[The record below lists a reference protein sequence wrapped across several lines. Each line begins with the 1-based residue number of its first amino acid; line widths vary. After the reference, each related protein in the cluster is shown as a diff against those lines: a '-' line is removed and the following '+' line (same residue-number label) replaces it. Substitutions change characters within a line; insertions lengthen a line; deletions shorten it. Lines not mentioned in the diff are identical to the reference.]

1 MALVVPALVFFAQA
15 APQNNP
21 SAAPRYFTNAENV
34 RRIAAGKRFVA
45 FATSGGV
52 RVFERETQKWRVYT
66 QNDGLPTH
74 NIHDVVFDPQ
84 KPDTLWIL
92 CGSWGDWANEQPE
105 PDLRLATLDLASG
118 KVESIAPPIPA
129 PRTARMGYH
138 YFLDYRLS
146 VSDGWAF
153 VFTDKGSALVWDRN
167 AKKWSREISVEATPP
182 RPSNYAGHSSS
193 LQLVGSSGSTLAF
206 FVQTKLTYR
215 NQSRVIQGAIGE
227 ATQVINQMIPM
238 GDGPPPHIL
247 LYNRQTG
254 RSTRHPIGQD
264 LMGQS
269 SIRVVAAGRQPTII
283 NGGRPGRLVPDTRPG
298 AFLIESLAS
307 ELTSPSPEGDYS
319 VAYTLIRHR
328 VAPNL
333 KEPVMIGSEK
343 ITNQQAALIQQASRQ
358 RVPFWTDFLVDGNTL
373 WVTGYNDPN
382 YPQSAGIAW
391 LDLATGKWD
400 GPKPAENGLKANF
413 ARLSLDSSD
422 IFAWQQ
428 FSFVRRYTTKV
439 DDFLPITASNPR
451 DLPSPQLFP
460 VFSHPDPRAKP
471 TNDEDQFAWADLS
484 VLGTNGNQ
492 VLVLGPAEAS
502 RRYQREGN
510 GFKFF
515 VVKYDTYYFYDTQ
528 TKNLTPLEMKG
539 LGALIPRAAGF
550 SDNAL
555 FFLTEERV
563 PGERRGAPV
572 VVRWDSKTGA
582 VTRYPESL
590 FRDVSVAAQRA
601 AGTRQQVDLKK
612 RQTERNVRLLR
623 DPKRQEPAI
632 EIKAVQQFIAPL
644 SSSFLKAAGTTWL
657 RLDQHLFR
665 YDAKQDTWLAEGLAD
680 SMSAEGETALWKQAG
695 PSQWRFE
702 SPEALRLRG
711 EVARWSAETG
721 WQRLELGESARQAG
735 NSVLFHDGAL
745 WLTGVGALRLPQ
757 SAWQLK

>member
-1 MALVVPALVFFAQA
+1 MVPVIPALVFFAQA

-21 SAAPRYFTNAENV
+21 STAPRYFTNAENV

-105 PDLRLATLDLASG
+105 PDLRIATLDLASG
-118 KVESIAPPIPA
+118 KVESVAPPILA

-146 VSDGWAF
+146 LSDGWAF
-153 VFTDKGSALVWDRN
+153 VFTDKGAALLWDRN
-167 AKKWSREISVEATPP
+167 AKKWSREITVEATPP

-193 LQLVGSSGSTLAF
+193 LQLVGSSDSTLAF
-206 FVQTKLTYR
+206 FVQTKLTYI
-215 NQSRVIQGAIGE
+215 NQSRVIQGASGE
-227 ATQVINQMIPM
+227 ATQVVNQMIPM
-238 GDGPPPHIL
+238 GDGLPPHIL
-247 LYNRQTG
+247 LYDRQTG

-269 SIRVVAAGRQPTII
+269 SVRVVAAGRQPTII
-283 NGGRPGRLVPDTRPG
+283 SGGRPGRLVPDTRPG

-307 ELTSPSPEGDYS
+307 ELTSSSPEGGYTA
-319 VAYTLIRHR
+319 AYTLIRHR

-333 KEPVMIGSEK
+333 KEPVLISSEK
-343 ITNQQAALIQQASRQ
+343 ITNQEVTLIQQAWRQ
-358 RVPFWTDFLVDGNTL
+358 GVLFWTDFLVDGNTL
-373 WVTGYNDPN
+373 WVTGYNDPHRE
-382 YPQSAGIAW
+382 PSSGIAR
-391 LDLATGKWD
+391 LDLATGKWG

-422 IFAWQQ
+422 IFAWQD
-428 FSFVRRYTTKV
+428 YTYPRKYTAKV
-439 DDFLPITASNPR
+439 DDFLTKYTSDPR
-451 DLPSPQLFP
+451 EIRFP
-460 VFSHPDPRAKP
+460 MAFPNFSHPDPRAKP
-471 TNDEDQFAWADLS
+471 TNDEDRFAWADLR

-502 RRYQREGN
+502 RRYQGEGN
-510 GFKFF
+510 AFKSF

-550 SDNAL
+550 GTKTL
-555 FFLTEERV
+555 FLLTEERA
-563 PGERRGAPV
+563 PGERRGLPV
-572 VVRWDSKTGA
+572 VVRWDQKTGA

-601 AGTRQQVDLKK
+601 AGTRQQADLKK

-623 DPKRQEPAI
+623 DPKNQEPAI
-632 EIKAVQQFIAPL
+632 EIKAVQQFIYPL
-644 SSSFLKAAGTTWL
+644 SSSFIKAAGTTWL

-665 YDAKQDTWLAEGLAD
+665 YNANKNTWLAEGLAD
-680 SMSAEGETALWKQAG
+680 SVSAEGETALWKQAG
-695 PSQWRFE
+695 PPQWRFE
-702 SPEALRLRG
+702 GTEAPRLRG
-711 EVARWSAETG
+711 EVSRWSAETG
-721 WQRLELGESARQAG
+721 WQRLELGENARQAG
-735 NSVLFHDGAL
+735 SSVLFHDGAL